1 MTIAFY
7 NFYLIR
13 WKLGKVDEETLLAL
27 VPSRLTQAEA
37 DAIIATP
44 KTV

>member
-1 MTIAFY
+1 MSAAFF

-13 WKLGKVDEETLLAL
+13 WKLGKVDEATINSL
-27 VPSRLTQAEA
+27 VPAKLTADEAAE
-37 DAIIATP
+37 IIATP